1 MAFNQQVNVYGQV
14 PPSYYNEGPVSKKTE
29 VYGLNFP
36 LGSDVEKGGYFK
48 KISGV
53 KMVRAA
59 IRQLLL
65 TERGERVMLPEFGC
79 NLRKFLFSPLDENTF
94 TAIKDEIR
102 TSFQRYIV
110 GASIVKLAVF
120 PTGDTGPSGGNS
132 LQIILTIKLDT
143 EQTQVF
149 DVEAKIG

>member
-1 MAFNQQVNVYGQV
+1 MAFNQTVNVYGNK
-14 PPSYYNEGPVSKKTE
+14 PPKYYEDGSTSKKTE
-29 VYGLNFP
+29 VFGMNFP
-36 LGSDVEKGGYFK
+36 LGEELEKGGYFK
-48 KISGV
+48 KISGI
-53 KMVRAA
+53 KMIRAA
-59 IRQLLL
+59 VRQLLL

-79 NLRKFLFSPLDENTF
+79 NLRQYLFSPLDENTF
-94 TAIKDEIR
+94 TAIKEEIR

-110 GASIVKLAVF
+110 GADIVKLAVF

-143 EQTQVF
+143 SDAQVF

>member
-1 MAFNQQVNVYGQV
+1 MAFNQVVNVYGQV
-14 PPSYYNEGPVSKKTE
+14 PPNYYNEGPESKKIE

-36 LGSDVEKGGYFK
+36 LGSEAEKGGYFK
-48 KISGV
+48 KISGI
-53 KMVRAA
+53 KMIRAA

-94 TAIKDEIR
+94 TSIKEEIR

-143 EQTQVF
+143 EETQVF